1 LQWVG
6 VFLTLVSI
14 YLINQRDNLAGD
26 NTQPALEEASVTL
39 KPLVTEASA
48 KKLNPL
54 AIQVRES
61 KPENIP

>member
-14 YLINQRDNLAGD
+14 YLINQRDNLAGEH
-26 NTQPALEEASVTL
+26 TQPVLEEASATL
-39 KPLVTEASA
+39 KPLITETSA

-54 AIQVRES
+54 AIQLRES